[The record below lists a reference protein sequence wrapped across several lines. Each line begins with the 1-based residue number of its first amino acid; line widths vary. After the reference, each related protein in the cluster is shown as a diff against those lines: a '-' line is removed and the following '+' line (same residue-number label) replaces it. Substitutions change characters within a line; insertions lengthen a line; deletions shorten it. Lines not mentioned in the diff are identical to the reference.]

1 MTNPKTLQEILEKVK
16 VIRYCFDNCYWK
28 GEMKHPEKLEL
39 LKAFNELINYTEA
52 ISDLLPKEKKLK
64 GVDHLDIGGFPFHC
78 RKCKK
83 DGYNQAL
90 KDIREKLG
98 LKE

>member
-1 MTNPKTLQEILEKVK
+1 
-16 VIRYCFDNCYWK
+16 
-28 GEMKHPEKLEL
+28 
-39 LKAFNELINYTEA
+39 
-52 ISDLLPKEKKLK
+52 LLPKEKKLK